1 MSSDPSEVEQARRA
15 AQRAAARKRQA
26 DFRARQRARGLEMV
40 TLKIP
45 GTMRG
50 AFSRLAARL
59 ATDASDDAL
68 EDAFEEIREAVAARR
83 AHAPGPD
90 DASPDAPAQ
99 AEDVSF
105 PEPEPYDAWVDLAGL
120 WKSSDTVGAL
130 GDFTVVMADLD
141 GSIYTRWTAQQRR
154 PNGIASVDA
163 YVRGTRS
170 GPHDAVVTTG
180 RMSLG
185 GHDFDFRGVITAPE
199 RLEATLTDH
208 TDGGRA
214 VHQAVFTRAA

>member
-15 AQRAAARKRQA
+15 TQREAARKRQA

-68 EDAFEEIREAVAARR
+68 EDAFDEIREAVAARR
-83 AHAPGPD
+83 AHAPGAD
-90 DASPDAPAQ
+90 DAGPEAHTQ
-99 AEDVSF
+99 AEDVSL

-120 WKSSDTVGAL
+120 WKSSDAVGTL

-154 PNGIASVDA
+154 PNGTAAVDA
-163 YVRGTRS
+163 YVRGARS

-185 GHDFDFRGVITAPE
+185 GHDFEFRGVITAPE
-199 RLEATLTDH
+199 RLDATLTDH

-214 VHQAVFTRAA
+214 VYRAVFTRAT

>member
-1 MSSDPSEVEQARRA
+1 MSSDQSDVEQARRA

-40 TLKIP
+40 TLKVP

-59 ATDASDDAL
+59 SADASDDDL
-68 EDAFEEIREAVAARR
+68 EEAFDEIREAVAAWR
-83 AHAPGPD
+83 ARAPGAD
-90 DASPDAPAQ
+90 DEAPSQ
-99 AEDVSF
+99 LAEEVSI
-105 PEPEPYDAWVDLAGL
+105 PEPEPHDAWVDLAGL
-120 WKSSDTVGAL
+120 WKSSDAAGSL

-185 GHDFDFRGVITAPE
+185 GRDFAFRGVITAPE
-199 RLEATLTDH
+199 RLEATLTEH
-208 TDGGRA
+208 ADGERA
-214 VHQAVFTRAA
+214 VHRAVFTRAT